1 MQYHKRRYSQG
12 GEEGLNISI
21 SFKPPSV
28 SVLVGDPK
36 VDILFRD
43 RIIRDGSSLEPYTG
57 DYTVTPMVEVE
68 QTLETNGLRMTDDIT
83 VLKIPYFETTNL
95 SGGYTAIIG
104 G

>member
-1 MQYHKRRYSQG
+1 MKLSV
-12 GEEGLNISI
+12 N
-21 SFKPPSV
+21 FMPPSV
-28 SVLVGDPK
+28 SISVGTPE

-43 RIIRDGSSLEPYTG
+43 RVIRDGSSLEPYTG
-57 DYTVTPMVEVE
+57 EYTVTPMVKVE

-83 VLKIPYFETTNL
+83 VLKIPYYETTNL